1 MTRHRLGTANI
12 GSPGIDGEQ
21 LNSVFNLVRSRGGGV
36 SKDRPVHH
44 SGPDPLPPGSELN
57 VPALFVRDRKSRQNI
72 NVDTEPRP
80 GPDLD
85 SDIGETNTTVVA
97 ATESSISTATPS
109 VLAAGPHTPVAGPA
123 VPTYGRRNSTIRI
136 LVRPFRNLL
145 FGLFALTSFVMSLTA
160 VQIKDPVTKI
170 GLRVASSV
178 CVVLLFVGY
187 PLLFLHTIHPNTP
200 DFVYGLGACAFT
212 LCVLVRLIGPTSGT
226 STGEH
231 DDAFGWL
238 DTTNFIGLAAVVVGI
253 LNAETH
259 LFDGLCSQPQ
269 HGASGNDEEAMPL
282 QSLQGSDDE
291 EDLSPDS
298 AVVVAPESANGRLP
312 SLVFAR
318 WANLLATMGVSP

>member
-1 MTRHRLGTANI
+1 M
-12 GSPGIDGEQ
+12 
-21 LNSVFNLVRSRGGGV
+21 NSVFNLVTSPGGGA
-36 SKDRPVHH
+36 SKDRPAHR
-44 SGPDPLPPGSELN
+44 SGPNPFPPGSELN
-57 VPALFVRDRKSRQNI
+57 VPTLFVRVRKSRQNI
-72 NVDTEPRP
+72 NVGTEPRP
-80 GPDLD
+80 GLDLD
-85 SDIGETNTTVVA
+85 GDTGETNTAVVA
-97 ATESSISTATPS
+97 ATELSISTATPS
-109 VLAAGPHTPVAGPA
+109 VLAAEPHTLVAGPA

-226 STGEH
+226 PTGEH
-231 DDAFGWL
+231 DDSFSWL
-238 DTTNFIGLAAVVVGI
+238 DTTNFIGLAAVVVGV

-259 LFDGLCSQPQ
+259 LFDGLCSQPR
-269 HGASGNDEEAMPL
+269 HGASGHDEEAIPL

-298 AVVVAPESANGRLP
+298 AVVAAPESANDRLS
-312 SLVFAR
+312 SLVFEG
-318 WANLLATMGVSP
+318 WANLLAMMGVP